1 MKLTI
6 KHKKETSMLTM
17 YESVRN
23 VMIVLKD
30 VEEKGLT
37 FKGVVE
43 NEFVEVEVDT
53 ELPSIYELLF
63 NQKEEAEDEQQ

>member
-6 KHKKETSMLTM
+6 KHKKESDMLTM
-17 YESVRN
+17 YESVRD

-37 FKGVVE
+37 FKGIIE
-43 NEFVEVEVDT
+43 NEFVELEVDT
-53 ELPSIYELLF
+53 ELTPIYEILF
-63 NQKEEAEDEQQ
+63 NHKQETEDEQQ

>member
-1 MKLTI
+1 
-6 KHKKETSMLTM
+6 MLTM